1 MLKYMRTHATSW
13 IIKVGLVFIIVVFA
27 FYFGWGRIR
36 GRHEGMVAK
45 VNGQFISIKDFH
57 QTYQNLLAFYNN
69 RYKDRLTE
77 EMIRFLGLKQQALD
91 ELINNILLYQEG
103 LRMNLRV
110 SPEELRKSIQT
121 SPLFQ
126 VNGKFSREM
135 YLRLLRFNQIE
146 PGDFEQMQ
154 EQQLLIDKLK
164 NVVLQNTSIV
174 SEEEAREAYLTE
186 NERVNLEFIKIEP
199 AVFLE
204 KSVVTRAEVEEYF
217 SSHRESFRIP
227 EKVNLQYMV
236 FRPKEYRDKVEVS
249 EEEIKT
255 YYEVNI
261 DDFVMQK
268 QVRARH
274 ILIKVSP
281 DADPQGVEEARKRA
295 EEILARA
302 KKGEDFV
309 SLAKQYS
316 EGPTAEKGGDLGYFP
331 RGRMVKEFEEAAFSL
346 NPGEL
351 STVVR
356 TQFGFHIIKVEDVK
370 EERTQSLDEVRKSI
384 ESTLRDQKAQE
395 VAERSVEEAFY
406 IMYKGGDMEKV
417 AEEYHVPIEETGFF
431 SRGENIKDIP
441 PNDEITSIVFS
452 LKEGEIS
459 PGIEVS
465 KNIYLF
471 RLTEKQQPRLPEL
484 EEVRDKVE
492 KELREKKAR
501 EKAESVAEELLAEL
515 KGDKPMI
522 EAATSEGLKVEET
535 GLFKR
540 WTNYIPKIG
549 SSEGV
554 VEVISLLNAENPYPD
569 RPMKIG
575 EDWVLIRFKELERP
589 DMKQF
594 ESERQTWEEMLRY
607 RKGEEGY
614 RRWLAALRGRSKIE
628 IIRDV
633 GEL

>member
-1 MLKYMRTHATSW
+1 MLKYMRTHASSW

-27 FYFGWGRIR
+27 FYFGWGRI
-36 GRHEGMVAK
+36 GRKHEGMVAK
-45 VNGQFISIKDFH
+45 VNGQFITETEFK
-57 QTYQNLLAFYNN
+57 QRYQYLLELYRN
-69 RYKDRLTE
+69 RYNDRLSE
-77 EMIRFLGLKQQALD
+77 EMIRFLGLKRQALD
-91 ELINNILLYQEG
+91 MLINDILLYQEG

-121 SPLFQ
+121 LFQ
-126 VNGKFSREM
+126 DNGKFSREM
-135 YLRLLRFNQIE
+135 YLMWLRSKRIK

-154 EQQLLIDKLK
+154 EQQLLINKLR
-164 NVVLQNTSIV
+164 NVVLQNTSII

-186 NERVNLEFIKIEP
+186 NERVNLEFIKIGP

-204 KSVVTRAEVEEYF
+204 KSGPTRAEVEEYF

-236 FRPKEYRDKVEVS
+236 FRPKDYRDKVEVS
-249 EEEIKT
+249 QEEIKT

-261 DDFVMQK
+261 DDFVIQE

-274 ILIKVSP
+274 LLIKVSP

-302 KKGEDFV
+302 KKGEDFA
-309 SLAKQYS
+309 SLAKKYS
-316 EGPTAEKGGDLGYFP
+316 EDPPTAEKGGDLGYFP

-346 NPGEL
+346 KPGEL
-351 STVVR
+351 STVMR
-356 TQFGFHIIKVEDVK
+356 TQFGFHIIKAEDVK
-370 EERTQSLDEVRKSI
+370 QERTQNLDEVRKSI
-384 ESTLRDQKAQE
+384 ESTLRDQKARE
-395 VAERSVEEAFY
+395 LAERSVEEAFF
-406 IMYKGGDMEKV
+406 IIYKGGEMEKV
-417 AEEYHVPIEETGFF
+417 AEEYHVAIEETGFF
-431 SRGENIKDIP
+431 SRGENIKGIP
-441 PNDEITSIVFS
+441 LNEDITSMVFS
-452 LKEGEIS
+452 LEEGEIT

-465 KNIYLF
+465 NNMYLF

-484 EEVRDKVE
+484 AEVKDRVE

-501 EKAESVAEELLAEL
+501 ETAESVAEDLLAEL
-515 KGDKPMI
+515 KEGKPMK
-522 EAATSEGLKVEET
+522 EAATSNGLKVEET
-535 GLFKR
+535 GLFQR
-540 WTNYIPKIG
+540 WTNYLPKIG
-549 SSEGV
+549 PSEGV
-554 VEVISLLNAENPYPD
+554 VEVISLLSAQNPYPD

-589 DMKQF
+589 DMKEF
-594 ESERQTWEEMLRY
+594 ESERQKWEEMLRY

-614 RRWLAALRGRSKIE
+614 RRWLAALRGRSKIQV
-628 IIRDV
+628 IRDV

>member
-1 MLKYMRTHATSW
+1 MRTHASSW

-45 VNGQFISIKDFH
+45 VNGQVISIKDVNERY
-57 QTYQNLLAFYNN
+57 QTLMALY
-69 RYKDRLTE
+69 RDRFRGRLSE
-77 EMIRFLGLKQQALD
+77 EMIRGLGLKRQALD

-110 SPEELRKSIQT
+110 SPEELSRSIR
-121 SPLFQ
+121 SYPLFQ
-126 VNGKFSREM
+126 VDGNFNRERYEM
-135 YLRLLRFNQIE
+135 VLRLNRIE

-154 EQQLLIDKLK
+154 EQQLLIDKLR

-186 NERVNLEFIKIEP
+186 NERVNLEFIKIGP

-204 KSVVTRAEVEEYF
+204 KSGPTRAEVEEYF
-217 SSHRESFRIP
+217 SSHRESFQIP

-236 FRPKEYRDKVEVS
+236 FRPKDYRDKVDIP

-261 DDFVMQK
+261 DDFVMQE

-295 EEILARA
+295 EEILAQA
-302 KKGEDFV
+302 KKGEDFA
-309 SLAKQYS
+309 SLAKKYS

-331 RGRMVKEFEEAAFSL
+331 RGMMVKEFEEAAFSL
-346 NPGEL
+346 KPGEL

-356 TQFGFHIIKVEDVK
+356 TQFGFHIIKAEDVK
-370 EERTQSLDEVRKSI
+370 QERTQSLDEVRKSI

-395 VAERSVEEAFY
+395 LAERSVEEAFY

-417 AEEYHVPIEETGFF
+417 AEEYHVAIEETGFF

-441 PNDEITSIVFS
+441 PNDEITSMVFS
-452 LKEGEIS
+452 LEEGEIT

-465 KNIYLF
+465 KNMYLF

-484 EEVRDKVE
+484 AEVRDRVE

-501 EKAESVAEELLAEL
+501 ETAESVTEDLLAEL
-515 KGDKPMI
+515 KGDKPMK
-522 EAATSEGLKVEET
+522 EAATSKGLKVEET

-549 SSEGV
+549 PSEGV
-554 VEVISLLNAENPYPD
+554 VEVISLLSPQNPYPD
-569 RPMKIG
+569 RPLKIG

-594 ESERQTWEEMLRY
+594 ESERQKWEEMLRY

-614 RRWLAALRGRSKIE
+614 RRWLVALRGRSKIQ